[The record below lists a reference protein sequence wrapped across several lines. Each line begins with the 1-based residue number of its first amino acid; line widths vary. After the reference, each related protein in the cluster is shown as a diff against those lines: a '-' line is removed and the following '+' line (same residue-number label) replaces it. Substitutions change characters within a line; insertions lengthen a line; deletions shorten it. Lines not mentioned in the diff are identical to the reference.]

1 MVKAKIAWLGE
12 ETERLE
18 SLLSSGL
25 EGVHRIL
32 LGHSP

>member
-1 MVKAKIAWLGE
+1 MVKAKMAWLGE

-32 LGHSP
+32 GHSP